1 MAQDT
6 QVVQKKPSLKER
18 MEQRK
23 SNFQTVVEAFSSMI
37 GVWLTTTA
45 PTVSQAV
52 SAFTIGF
59 ALFEGLQTYM
69 HAPWYVALVIGVF
82 SAWAIESIGFTAVEE
97 RDQSQAHNQR
107 TKDPARHLS
116 VDKAEEHVNTTFWV
130 TMAIVFVCEVV
141 PSAWGLHNGTAGV
154 PDFLFRCSFLLWP
167 KVSRLGAQLYALRAV
182 RLAADTSADD
192 QELRTLHLELTKRE
206 MVAESDL
213 KVKSQRK
220 NAAKNTLSDSV
231 KTGDFQGKMDD
242 FTLNSGYNGQGKIAV
257 ANDGKQ
263 RKIMERHDAI
273 VSLCTMYGAMSA
285 PDLSAKLMADR
296 GVKAS
301 AQTVG
306 DDCRQ
311 LVADG
316 RLVTVGKKWDIDR
329 PTVIDLPAVPEP
341 YTNGVSHH

>member
-1 MAQDT
+1 MAQET
-6 QVVQKKPSLKER
+6 QVEAAKASLKER
-18 MEQRK
+18 MEQQK
-23 SNFQTVVEAFSSMI
+23 SNFQTVVEAYTGMI
-37 GVWLTTTA
+37 GVWLTMTA

-59 ALFEGLQTYM
+59 ALFEGLQTYL
-69 HAPWYVALVIGVF
+69 HTPWYVALIIGGV
-82 SAWAIESIGFTAVEE
+82 SAWAVESIGFTAVEE

-116 VDKAEEHVNTTFWV
+116 VDKAEEHVSTTFWV

-141 PSAWGLHNGTAGV
+141 PSGWGLFNGTTGV
-154 PDFLFRCSFLLWP
+154 PDFLFRCSLLLWP
-167 KVSRLGAQLYALRAV
+167 KMSRLGAQLYAFRAV

-192 QELRTLHLELTKRE
+192 QELQALRLELTKRE
-206 MVAESDL
+206 MVAESEL
-213 KVKSQRK
+213 RVKSQRK
-220 NAAKNTLSDSV
+220 MVAKNTLPDSV

-263 RKIMERHDAI
+263 RKITERHDAI

-329 PTVIDLPAVPEP
+329 PRTTELPALAEV
-341 YTNGVSHH
+341 YTNGVNHH